1 MFELSE
7 EKKRILDTDGHLL
20 VMGGPGSGKT
30 TIALLKAKNLIEQGV
45 IGNEQTILFL
55 SFARATISRVEERAN
70 IIFSGSSK
78 SKIEITT
85 YHSFAWTILRSHG
98 YLLNEHR
105 LRLLPPHEASSRLA
119 LVNNKESE
127 KTRLFEEEGIVHFDL
142 FADLCSSLLRKSQA
156 LTRIIS
162 TAYPY
167 IILDEFQDTNADEWA
182 FIQKLGN
189 NSYLIA
195 LADPDQRIYD
205 FRGADPARIRQ
216 FTEMYHPETFDFGNE
231 NNRSSG
237 TDIVQFGND
246 LLSGANIGK
255 QYSDVLICRYKVR
268 KQELQLAQLKSVV
281 LNIRSQL
288 IDYGEKDWSIA
299 VLVPTNSLM
308 TTISSYFD
316 QMQSFASG
324 KKLPRISHNVA
335 IETAGPCIAAVLV
348 ATLLDGGSQ
357 KMANTKKLVANLRQH
372 ILGRRGAKPPSQA
385 DIKLA
390 DALAEYIESDRIT
403 GKTRLRLITDC
414 NMIVTRCN
422 EFIFSGDV
430 VKDWI
435 EVRDIIGS
443 ASSESIKHISEDLK
457 YLRLLHKG
465 SILNSELSQIWR
477 RNHSYAG
484 AIEAVQNALAQ
495 EHFSTSTQT
504 WSGVNVMTIHK
515 AKGKDFD
522 VVVVYEG
529 AFPGTRIVH
538 DVTQLDKA
546 RLNLRVAVTR
556 AKQQAVICTPGNDPC
571 CLL

>member
-1 MFELSE
+1 
-7 EKKRILDTDGHLL
+7 
-20 VMGGPGSGKT
+20 MGGPGSGKT

-45 IGNEQTILFL
+45 IGKEQTVLFL
-55 SFARATISRVEERAN
+55 SFARATISRVEEHAN
-70 IIFSGSSK
+70 IVFAGSIK
-78 SKIEITT
+78 LNIEITT
-85 YHSFAWTILRSHG
+85 YHSFAWTILKSHG
-98 YLLNEHR
+98 YLLNER
-105 LRLLPPHEASSRLA
+105 KLRLLPPHEASSRFA
-119 LVNNKESE
+119 IVSDKESE
-127 KTRLFEEEGIVHFDL
+127 KTRLFEEEGMVHFDL
-142 FADLCSSLLRKSQA
+142 FANLCASLLSKSQA

-167 IILDEFQDTNADEWA
+167 IILDEFQDTNTDEWA
-182 FIQKLGN
+182 FIQELGK
-189 NSYLIA
+189 NSCLIA

-255 QYSDVLICRYKVR
+255 TYTDVLIHKYEIR
-268 KQELQLAQLKSVV
+268 KQELQLAQLKSVL

-288 IDYGEKDWSIA
+288 ISSGEKDWSIA

-308 TTISSYFD
+308 ITISSYLD
-316 QMQSFASG
+316 QMQCFTNG

-335 IETAGPCIAAVLV
+335 IETAGPCIAAVLI

-357 KMANTKKLVANLRQH
+357 KTADAKKLVANLREH
-372 ILGRRGAKPPSQA
+372 VLGWRGAKPPSQA
-385 DIKLA
+385 DIKLT

-403 GKTRLRLITDC
+403 GKTRLQLVTDC
-414 NMIVTRCN
+414 NMIAARCN
-422 EFIFSGDV
+422 EYAFSGDV

-443 ASSESIKHISEDLK
+443 ASSESLKHISEDLK

-465 SILNSELSQIWR
+465 SMLNSGLSQIWR
-477 RNHSYAG
+477 RNHNYAG

-495 EHFSTSTQT
+495 EHFSISTQT
-504 WSGVNVMTIHK
+504 WSGINVMTIHK
-515 AKGKDFD
+515 AKGKEFD

-529 AFPGTRIVH
+529 AFPGTRIVR
-538 DVTQLDKA
+538 DVAQLDKA

-556 AKQQAVICTPGNDPC
+556 AKQLTIICTPENDPC